1 MEINE
6 LIEYLNSSVR
16 PQLAT
21 LSEAVNTAAAS
32 NAGVSTKVQN
42 SLNIINSALSS
53 TAGDVTL
60 SNGSVVPNLKKLIEQ
75 AEAIN
80 NGMETVT
87 AENIVRLQ
95 TKASQLIE
103 EIKQNATNVANAD
116 TLGGKTATA
125 ILTEATDNAISA
137 VNRANDA
144 LKLEINNSLKLKLNA
159 STFEAEKAQFVLKS
173 ESGGSASS
181 AGSLAR
187 DIIIKGML

>member
-42 SLNIINSALSS
+42 SLNVINSALSS

-87 AENIVRLQ
+87 AENIARLQ

-144 LKLEINNSLKLKLNA
+144 LKLEINNSLKLKLNS